1 MPDRGRMSWGDRL
14 AWIIGSGLGSGFSP
28 IAPGTAGSAAAM
40 ALPAVALLRG
50 PGIGGVILLAMAAA
64 AGFVVGVW
72 ATGRMST
79 PESPDPGVAV
89 WDEFVGMWIAFLPIA
104 AADFWPPLNFL
115 WLAIRSDSL
124 GLLLPLLAP
133 FLAFRAMDILKPWPC
148 RRLERLPGG
157 WGIMLD
163 DVGAGIWAMVIIVA
177 PSLAAAAIFPAR

>member
-1 MPDRGRMSWGDRL
+1 MPDRGRMTRGDRL
-14 AWIIGSGLGSGFSP
+14 AWFIGSGFGSGFSP

-40 ALPAVALLRG
+40 VLPIVALLRG
-50 PGIGGVILLAMAAA
+50 PGIAGVILLALAAA
-64 AGFVVGVW
+64 VGFAAGVW

-79 PESPDPGVAV
+79 PEKPDPGAAV

-104 AADFWPPLNFL
+104 AADSAPPLNSL
-115 WLAIRSDSL
+115 WFASRSDGL

-148 RRLERLPGG
+148 RRLERLPRG

-163 DVGAGIWAMVIIVA
+163 DIGAGVWAMLIVVA
-177 PSLAAAAIFPAR
+177 LSLALAIIAPAR